1 MIHPTPTPLDPAVR
15 LMLEGVY
22 RILLSAVVEL
32 ARTLGK
38 PSPLASRAERRSSS
52 EEGRYR
58 YE

>member
-1 MIHPTPTPLDPAVR
+1 MHPTPTPLDPAVR

-38 PSPLASRAERRSSS
+38 PCPVATRAERRASS
-52 EEGRYR
+52 EEGRYLH
-58 YE
+58 E